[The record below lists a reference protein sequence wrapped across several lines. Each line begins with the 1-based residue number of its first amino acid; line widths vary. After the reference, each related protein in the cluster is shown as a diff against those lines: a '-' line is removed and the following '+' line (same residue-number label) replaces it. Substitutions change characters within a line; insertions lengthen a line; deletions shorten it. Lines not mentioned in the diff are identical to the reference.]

1 MPRTEGRGQR
11 AAPSRGR
18 SALPGLAATPA
29 PNDHAPM
36 TTGSTRAQR
45 RREHVVRAVTTL
57 LLATFALPACVTRS
71 LWTEGRTLRE
81 ADAAAADLAVPTPAP
96 SPFAFAVPPAALTQP
111 LAARSNA
118 APDAGWMVLRP
129 VAHDASVATALA
141 DPRRGPIEVRIHLDA
156 VAERDEHQVTLHID
170 LPAEDPDS
178 RLPGTTR
185 WLGPWHRWQ
194 CWLEVGCTATFVR
207 EPPPGCQPIQARL
220 VLQERDPQT
229 LLKVLVT
236 PLTVAL
242 DVVLSPL
249 ELLTAPLW
257 W

>member
-1 MPRTEGRGQR
+1 
-11 AAPSRGR
+11 
-18 SALPGLAATPA
+18 
-29 PNDHAPM
+29 M
-36 TTGSTRAQR
+36 TTESARAQR
-45 RREHVVRAVTTL
+45 RRERVVRALTTL

-71 LWTEGRTLRE
+71 LWADGRTLRE
-81 ADAAAADLAVPTPAP
+81 VDAAAADLAVPTPVP
-96 SPFAFAVPPAALTQP
+96 IPCSFAVPPAALTRP
-111 LAARSNA
+111 LAARANA
-118 APDAGWMVLRP
+118 APNAGWMVLRP

-141 DPRRGPIEVRIHLDA
+141 DPRRGAIEVRIHPDA
-156 VAERDEHQVTLHID
+156 DAERGEHQVTLHID
-170 LPAEDPDS
+170 LPADDPDLQ
-178 RLPGTTR
+178 LPGTHR
-185 WLGPWHRWQ
+185 WQGPWHRWQ

-229 LLKVLVT
+229 LLKVVVT

-249 ELLTAPLW
+249 QLLTIPLW